1 MADQSTVNGLDQIA
15 HQLHG
20 AQGREDGRP
29 ALDRRFAF
37 QLAGLAALLFVLYL
51 GFGFVVPQTAGRLG
65 RPSAALIGELELWKW
80 VLELGVPVPRSGV
93 GVAALVVGLAGVAF
107 AAYGLALR
115 ASWKRSNPAAL
126 TVAVVAAITFA
137 GVSLLYLPNLSS
149 DIFNYMMRGR
159 LAAVYGESPYY
170 VAVDRFPDDPFYR
183 YTSPEYRHNPGEKLP
198 AWMIFN
204 RAFAHI
210 AGNDPPWALLTY
222 RAGFLLFHL
231 GSLLLIVHLLKRT
244 RPELQLAGV
253 IAYGWSPIVAI
264 HALNKTDTI
273 MVFFLLA
280 AVLFLAMGRRQTA
293 LVSLTL
299 SAFVKLITLPL
310 VALLLLGHLRTRRW
324 RPIVLGAIVVL
335 VTVGVIYAPFTHDP
349 RLVLQHVGVDQIVA
363 VVGRLLALE
372 PAASTHPA
380 AEAAADGGG
389 VIGRVVPHLGIVSF
403 LLWLGCFLWASFA
416 CKATWEVQLRRWA
429 IVTFLLVL
437 LMSKLEFSWYLMT
450 PLALASLAGSGALT
464 LIIVLVSF
472 SSFLF
477 NVWQSAA
484 ASGFELPHLL
494 VNVSRAAVHLGFAGA
509 ALVLALTITLAS
521 PKARRQLAARVI
533 RGRASASSYLS

>member
-1 MADQSTVNGLDQIA
+1 M
-15 HQLHG
+15 
-20 AQGREDGRP
+20 
-29 ALDRRFAF
+29 
-37 QLAGLAALLFVLYL
+37 
-51 GFGFVVPQTAGRLG
+51 
-65 RPSAALIGELELWKW
+65 
-80 VLELGVPVPRSGV
+80 
-93 GVAALVVGLAGVAF
+93 VGLAGVAF
-107 AAYGLALR
+107 AIYGLAIR

-126 TVAVVAAITFA
+126 TVAVGAAITFA

-170 VAVDRFPDDPFYR
+170 VAVDRFPDDPFYP
-183 YTSPEYRHNPGEKLP
+183 YTSPEYRHAAGEKLP
-198 AWMIFN
+198 AWMIVN

-231 GSLLLIVHLLKRT
+231 GNLLLLVRLLRRT

-273 MVFFLLA
+273 MVTFLLA
-280 AVLFLAMGRRQTA
+280 AVLFLAMGRRRTA

-310 VALLLLGHLRTRRW
+310 VALLFIGHLRARRW
-324 RPIVLGAIVVL
+324 RPLILDAMVVL
-335 VTVGVIYAPFTHDP
+335 VTVVVIYAPFTHDP
-349 RLVLQHVGVDQIVA
+349 GLVLQHMGLDQIVDVA
-363 VVGRLLALE
+363 GGTSASE
-372 PAASTHPA
+372 PAASTHPGVKPP
-380 AEAAADGGG
+380 AEING

-403 LLWLGCFLWASFA
+403 LLLLGYFLWASFA
-416 CKATWEVQLRRWA
+416 LKATWVVQLRRWA
-429 IVTFLLVL
+429 ILTFLLVL
-437 LMSKLEFSWYLMT
+437 LLSKLEFSWYLMT

-494 VNVSRAAVHLGFAGA
+494 VNVSREAVHLSFAGA
-509 ALVLALTITLAS
+509 AFVLALTIALAS
-521 PKARRQLAARVI
+521 PKARRQWAARVI
-533 RGRASASSYLS
+533 QARHARHD